1 MLRKTLENKN
11 FIRPALLCANI
22 HQIFFSHLDTLKY
35 LLLFFQESVQMVPSL
50 YHILQ
55 QGCQNSNWFL
65 YCWDGV
71 STRTQIF
78 ERKWNCQNM
87 FTQIFLSE
95 IISIAENGGQGTHF
109 LISQILKGLT
119 HCAMYVWHT
128 YDIFLT
134 AKTSKWARLMERRP
148 TVATSAAT
156 QSSKLFN
163 LKAHMLA
170 HSGVKPCVSK
180 QCNFSFTQAGDLK
193 THIIT
198 HSGEKP
204 FSCQQCEF
212 SFTTV
217 SNLKKHT

>member
-1 MLRKTLENKN
+1 MIFAAVFPRFCSTGPLTLSHPSARLSKFKLILVLLRWGFNLY
-11 FIRPALLCANI
+11 
-22 HQIFFSHLDTLKY
+22 QIFFSHLDTRKY
-35 LLLFFQESVQMVPSL
+35 LLLFFQESVQLVPSL

-119 HCAMYVWHT
+119 HSALNNLLDLCTWKVWSMM
-128 YDIFLT
+128 
-134 AKTSKWARLMERRP
+134 A
-148 TVATSAAT
+148 
-156 QSSKLFN
+156 
-163 LKAHMLA
+163 LA
-170 HSGVKPCVSK
+170 
-180 QCNFSFTQAGDLK
+180 N
-193 THIIT
+193 
-198 HSGEKP
+198 
-204 FSCQQCEF
+204 
-212 SFTTV
+212 
-217 SNLKKHT
+217 